1 MPGEKM
7 FARTNR
13 DHTHPPLAYPYK
25 PMSGDIPIVVLDR
38 LSFLAFECRKNGDPL
53 GTFMIRAWE
62 QIRYPHI
69 SMMHSL
75 LDTGLVRR
83 VSLSR
88 DQESWE
94 WVNCARKSTS
104 RSEARKDAF
113 SGAINGFFDVSKIS
127 EFSSTVGVT
136 PWISPISGNRL

>member
-1 MPGEKM
+1 MM

-13 DHTHPPLAYPYK
+13 DHTPPPLAYPYK
-25 PMSGDIPIVVLDR
+25 PMPGDISIVVLDR

-62 QIRYPHI
+62 QIRYPHL
-69 SMMHSL
+69 SMLHAL
-75 LDTGLVRR
+75 LDMGLVRR

-88 DQESWE
+88 GQESCE
-94 WVNCARKSTS
+94 WGNCARKITS
-104 RSEARKDAF
+104 RQ
-113 SGAINGFFDVSKIS
+113 GAIDGFFDVSKLGG
-127 EFSSTVGVT
+127 FSSTVGVT

>member
-1 MPGEKM
+1 M
-7 FARTNR
+7 FVRVPR
-13 DHTHPPLAYPYK
+13 GLIPPPLAYPYR
-25 PMSGDIPIVVLDR
+25 PISGDISIVVLDR

-62 QIRYPHI
+62 QIRYPHL
-69 SMMHSL
+69 SMLHAL
-75 LDTGLVRR
+75 LDMGLVRR

-104 RSEARKDAF
+104 RNEERKDAF
-113 SGAINGFFDVSKIS
+113 PGAIDGFSDVSKIS
-127 EFSSTVGVT
+127 KFSSTVGVT
-136 PWISPISGNRL
+136 PWISPIGGNLI